1 MSQPQRR
8 FTDDAEQAQSGA
20 EHSVIEEILREI
32 TQSISSGPVD
42 FVLTN
47 QQTGNSMALP
57 PAVIPAF
64 HAALVQTTGD
74 GADKQPVN
82 PSEVSRS
89 VAKRPNTKSV
99 LTTQQAA
106 DILNVSR
113 PHVVKLLE
121 MGRIPGHKVGSH
133 RRIYAVDVYE
143 YKFQRDHETEKAAQE
158 LATLTEEMGLYD

>member
-1 MSQPQRR
+1 MSHPQRR
-8 FTDDAEQAQSGA
+8 FTDDAEQPQSGT
-20 EHSVIEEILREI
+20 EHSVVEEILREV

-47 QQTGNSMALP
+47 QQTGNSIALP
-57 PAVIPAF
+57 PTVIPAF
-64 HAALVQTTGD
+64 HAALVQATGD
-74 GADKQPVN
+74 RTEKQPVK
-82 PSEVSRS
+82 PSEVPHS
-89 VAKRPNTKSV
+89 VAKRPNTESV

-106 DILNVSR
+106 DILHVSR
-113 PHVVKLLE
+113 PHVVKLLD

-143 YKFQRDHETEKAAQE
+143 YKFHRDHETEKAAQE

>member
-8 FTDDAEQAQSGA
+8 FTDDAEQAQPGA
-20 EHSVIEEILREI
+20 EHSVVEKILREV
-32 TQSISSGPVD
+32 TQSISSDPVD

-47 QQTGNSMALP
+47 LRTGASIALP

-64 HAALVQTTGD
+64 HAALVQATGD
-74 GADKQPVN
+74 GTEKQPAK

-113 PHVVKLLE
+113 PHVVKLLD

-143 YKFQRDHETEKAAQE
+143 YKFQRDHETEQAAQE